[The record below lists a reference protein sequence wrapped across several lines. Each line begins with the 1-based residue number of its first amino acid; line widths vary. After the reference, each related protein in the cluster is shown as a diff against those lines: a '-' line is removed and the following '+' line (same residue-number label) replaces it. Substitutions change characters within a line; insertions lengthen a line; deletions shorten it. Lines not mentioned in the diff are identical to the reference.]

1 LQKSQFRPAAAV
13 ILLILTESFS
23 QAMVLYDQWTI
34 WHVVIAVVTIV
45 LAILS
50 RESFAKGDME
60 PDSI

>member
-1 LQKSQFRPAAAV
+1 MQKSQFRPAAAV